1 MSIWTVW
8 SGCATFWGPSS
19 SDLLCAHLLSAG
31 GGGAGVSVVDVDVG
45 RVRVVIKSWERKEKK
60 CACSLFYVT
69 IVRFTVIDD
78 HAPFFPLLFWSTLDS

>member
-31 GGGAGVSVVDVDVG
+31 GGVSVVDVDVV
-45 RVRVVIKSWERKEKK
+45 RVRVKSWERKEKK

-78 HAPFFPLLFWSTLDS
+78 HALFFPFFFGPL